1 MKKIVQIK
9 HGKFQIY
16 SDRRKNG
23 VALVPEAGLL
33 GRKTQSL
40 SDSNTQPPI

>member
-16 SDRRKNG
+16 SDKKNG